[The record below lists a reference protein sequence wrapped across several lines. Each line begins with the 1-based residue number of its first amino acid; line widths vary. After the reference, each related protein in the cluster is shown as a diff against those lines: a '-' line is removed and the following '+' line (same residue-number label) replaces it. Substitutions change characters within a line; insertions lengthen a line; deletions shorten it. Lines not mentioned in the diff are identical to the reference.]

1 MQNSDRYRMTTW
13 HNPLKVVQ
21 KCRIYRGPGNN
32 EMFVVPPGEDRQ
44 LPSELD
50 AAIQVY
56 NEDGVIVSGQ
66 CPLLVRV
73 DGPPMKDLH
82 GKEVD
87 APAPRLHEALDPM
100 GAEKKSA
107 IERLAEAQLARF
119 AAEQVEA
126 NATTKAASAAG
137 NAAEHDES
145 AKAASDKAAAE
156 KARANANRK

>member
-1 MQNSDRYRMTTW
+1 MQNSDRSTDYRMTTW

-21 KCRIYRGPGNN
+21 KCRIYRGPGNH
-32 EMFVVPPGEDRQ
+32 ELFVVPPGEERQ

-50 AAIQVY
+50 SAIQVY
-56 NEDGVIVSGQ
+56 NEDGIIISGQ

-73 DGPPMKDLH
+73 DGPPMKDH
-82 GKEVD
+82 KGHVIED
-87 APAPRLHEALDPM
+87 AQAPRLHEALDPM

-126 NATTKAASAAG
+126 NATTKAASAA
-137 NAAEHDES
+137 EQ
-145 AKAASDKAAAE
+145 AASAD
-156 KARANANRK
+156 KARANAARK